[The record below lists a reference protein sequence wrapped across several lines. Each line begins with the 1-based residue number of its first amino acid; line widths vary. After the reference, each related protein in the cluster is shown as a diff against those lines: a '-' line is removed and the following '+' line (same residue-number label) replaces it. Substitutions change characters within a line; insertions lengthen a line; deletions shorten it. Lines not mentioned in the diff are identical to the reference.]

1 VTSGRRI
8 RGESHE
14 ERPSEAP
21 ADVHS
26 QSIDDRGDFGFAR
39 TVPRTNPQLHWSD
52 AAGSHS
58 YLMVGRLVVG
68 SAENADVV
76 VRGEGVSRLHASLE
90 IKDDGVWVRDLGS
103 RDGTYIDGIKVI
115 EARIP
120 HGGTLALGSTGISL
134 RYNEWITDVVLWP
147 ADHFGP
153 LVGRS
158 TKMRELFA
166 RLHRVAQG
174 EATVLIFGETG
185 TGKELAARAI
195 HAASPRRGAPFIV
208 VDCGALSES
217 LLEAELFGHARGA
230 FTGAASARVGAI
242 EAADGGTVFLDE
254 IGEMPLSM
262 QPRLLRAIEG
272 HTVRRVGENEHR
284 KVNVRFLA
292 ATHRDLAAMVNA
304 GSFRED
310 LFFRLAV
317 LPVHI
322 PALRERRED
331 ITVLAERLMAPETR
345 ERLSPEL
352 VRELSSRAWPGNVR
366 ELRNFLERAAALGA
380 REALAMGSH
389 GARDLSEPS
398 TVAPTPSISPLPR
411 DAAPVARDGLPP
423 VSVETSFKVLRD
435 QWLEH
440 LQREYLSAMLARYGR
455 DTGAI
460 AQAAGLDRKYVYT
473 LLRKHDL

>member
-1 VTSGRRI
+1 
-8 RGESHE
+8 
-14 ERPSEAP
+14 
-21 ADVHS
+21 
-26 QSIDDRGDFGFAR
+26 
-39 TVPRTNPQLHWSD
+39 
-52 AAGSHS
+52 
-58 YLMVGRLVVG
+58 
-68 SAENADVV
+68 
-76 VRGEGVSRLHASLE
+76 
-90 IKDDGVWVRDLGS
+90 
-103 RDGTYIDGIKVI
+103 
-115 EARIP
+115 
-120 HGGTLALGSTGISL
+120 
-134 RYNEWITDVVLWP
+134 
-147 ADHFGP
+147 
-153 LVGRS
+153 
-158 TKMRELFA
+158 
-166 RLHRVAQG
+166 
-174 EATVLIFGETG
+174 
-185 TGKELAARAI
+185 
-195 HAASPRRGAPFIV
+195 
-208 VDCGALSES
+208 
-217 LLEAELFGHARGA
+217 
-230 FTGAASARVGAI
+230 
-242 EAADGGTVFLDE
+242 
-254 IGEMPLSM
+254 
-262 QPRLLRAIEG
+262 
-272 HTVRRVGENEHR
+272 
-284 KVNVRFLA
+284 VNVRFLA

-473 LLRKHDL
+473 LLRKHEL